1 MTRVLQDGNQ
11 IGDRGAEM
19 IVMGLKVNS
28 SLRQLH
34 LVRLWFCLEFWLLL
48 WCLLSGWM
56 CSGVFQHWGCTC
68 LFSVCIEV
76 LSQDKQS
83 SGPFNF
89 SGSSSLMRGCRN
101 LDSLSFECCD
111 WSACVGSESWGELP
125 VPPAE
130 VIARGT
136 KGVFEFVKAMLSGGG
151 FHIRGEVVSMKSEII
166 DLSRRNLIEGELLPL
181 LESFRDKRLS
191 RVKRMKLVIVF
202 VFNVTKM
209 LLGVTRVLQDGNQI
223 GDRGAEMIVMGLKV
237 NSSLRQLHLVRLVFF
252 GLSLIAVGK
261 LMEWLDVFRRVSAL
275 GLHVF
280 V

>member
-1 MTRVLQDGNQ
+1 
-11 IGDRGAEM
+11 
-19 IVMGLKVNS
+19 
-28 SLRQLH
+28 
-34 LVRLWFCLEFWLLL
+34 
-48 WCLLSGWM
+48 M

-89 SGSSSLMRGCRN
+89 SVSSSLMRGCRN

-181 LESFRDKRLS
+181 LESFRDGKFP
-191 RVKRMKLVIVF
+191 RMQWLNLVPLDCVQYDE
-202 VFNVTKM
+202 NAAGCDSCSAGWKP
-209 LLGVTRVLQDGNQI
+209 NQRQRR
-223 GDRGAEMIVMGLKV
+223 GDDRRGAEGQQKPADAP
-237 NSSLRQLHLVRLVFF
+237 SCKACFLVLSFDCRWGVVGEDGE
-252 GLSLIAVGK
+252 GLSCSVRSCI
-261 LMEWLDVFRRVSAL
+261 W
-275 GLHVF
+275 
-280 V
+280 